1 MAVYRPGLGR
11 EAPRDAQQNAIDIVA
26 GLTPAANRIGLKQV
40 FQKYGDITVC
50 WLPPVDKRN
59 EMAAYIR
66 YERSDSAKAA
76 LAACDSGEVVLNGIP
91 LKAEYRSR
99 GQASASSAYAARER
113 GGYNRSG
120 KRRSYGALSSR
131 SRSRERRRAKYGYSS
146 SSSSSRSRSRS
157 YSGDRRSRSYDSR
170 DATPYTST
178 MAVGK
183 NKRLTKGKK
192 GGKKKVG
199 DPFLKKEWY
208 SVKAPTMF
216 SVREAGKTLVTK
228 TTGTKIASEALKGRI
243 CEVNLADLNSNEDHS
258 FRKIKLEVQEVQG
271 RNALTDFHGMDFTRD
286 KLCSLIRKW
295 QTLIEAHVD
304 VKTTDGYIL
313 RLFSIGFTKKR
324 PESVKANCY
333 ASGAQ
338 IRRIRK
344 KMVDIMAAE
353 ASKCRMSDLVKR
365 FVTESIGAEIEKQT
379 RSIYPLKDCYI
390 RKVKIL
396 KKPKFDLTR
405 LMELHTESAEE
416 GTAVDRNIIPESE
429 EAKIQLGPESEER
442 KGLNQFDG
450 CMS

>member
-1 MAVYRPGLGR
+1 
-11 EAPRDAQQNAIDIVA
+11 
-26 GLTPAANRIGLKQV
+26 
-40 FQKYGDITVC
+40 
-50 WLPPVDKRN
+50 
-59 EMAAYIR
+59 
-66 YERSDSAKAA
+66 
-76 LAACDSGEVVLNGIP
+76 
-91 LKAEYRSR
+91 
-99 GQASASSAYAARER
+99 
-113 GGYNRSG
+113 
-120 KRRSYGALSSR
+120 
-131 SRSRERRRAKYGYSS
+131 
-146 SSSSSRSRSRS
+146 
-157 YSGDRRSRSYDSR
+157 
-170 DATPYTST
+170 

-338 IRRIRK
+338 
-344 KMVDIMAAE
+344 
-353 ASKCRMSDLVKR
+353 
-365 FVTESIGAEIEKQT
+365 
-379 RSIYPLKDCYI
+379 
-390 RKVKIL
+390 
-396 KKPKFDLTR
+396 
-405 LMELHTESAEE
+405 
-416 GTAVDRNIIPESE
+416 
-429 EAKIQLGPESEER
+429 
-442 KGLNQFDG
+442 
-450 CMS
+450 